1 MTEQLTKERCR
12 QIRILLS
19 AMAATAVLAIMAESV
34 FESLFERLSVR
45 SVVWDLLFGKCLI
58 PKGGVIGTAVFAAAV
73 LLIFSLRYPGA
84 ARPLAATA
92 WGLLTVV
99 YLLRSVLVLYR
110 LWWESAVQTTPSDLT
125 AAHRTA
131 IVDSG
136 ALILLFLLLAVC
148 ALCNKPAPANA
159 VCALIGIS
167 ALLPVE
173 TLLHAADTDAAPL
186 LMGPAASM
194 HGLLLG
200 ALWVRYGSRR
210 ALPDALLWGA
220 LAALLLRTVVPIGG
234 EYPLPYPS
242 SAGLSAQ
249 ATAWLTAAGILTV
262 LIGRYC
268 AGRAGRAGHIVRA
281 AGYGVTAAG
290 LLAYAV
296 GALSVLPTIEG
307 AVRAAGLCCL
317 AAAAIGQEVFL
328 VSPLQAA
335 GTLVQLLPQ
344 PDFWQRVGFS
354 AGHIL
359 LGFLLGAVC
368 SVVCSVAA
376 ERWVWVGA
384 LLSPV
389 VQLVKATPVASFI
402 ILALV
407 WVSGK
412 SLSILISFLM
422 VLPVLYGA
430 VRTGIE
436 SADPQ
441 LLEMARVFRLPL
453 ARRVKAIWL
462 PAVLPAFRQGCS
474 VALGICWKSGVAAE
488 VIGLPDG
495 SIGDA
500 LYRAKITLSTGELF
514 AWTFV
519 IILLSAAFEKL
530 FLALLDKA
538 VARVLGEE
546 GANA

>member
-1 MTEQLTKERCR
+1 MMWYLKKEKDMRDKNERTTKEKTTK
-12 QIRILLS
+12 I
-19 AMAATAVLAIMAESV
+19 
-34 FESLFERLSVR
+34 EREKTR
-45 SVVWDLLFGKCLI
+45 MKQKIKRRYG
-58 PKGGVIGTAVFAAAV
+58 AAAV
-73 LLIFSLRYPGA
+73 VF
-84 ARPLAATA
+84 
-92 WGLLTVV
+92 WLTV
-99 YLLRSVLVLYR
+99 
-110 LWWESAVQTTPSDLT
+110 WQ
-125 AAHRTA
+125 
-131 IVDSG
+131 
-136 ALILLFLLLAVC
+136 
-148 ALCNKPAPANA
+148 
-159 VCALIGIS
+159 
-167 ALLPVE
+167 
-173 TLLHAADTDAAPL
+173 
-186 LMGPAASM
+186 
-194 HGLLLG
+194 
-200 ALWVRYGSRR
+200 
-210 ALPDALLWGA
+210 
-220 LAALLLRTVVPIGG
+220 
-234 EYPLPYPS
+234 
-242 SAGLSAQ
+242 
-249 ATAWLTAAGILTV
+249 
-262 LIGRYC
+262 
-268 AGRAGRAGHIVRA
+268 
-281 AGYGVTAAG
+281 
-290 LLAYAV
+290 
-296 GALSVLPTIEG
+296 
-307 AVRAAGLCCL
+307 L

-335 GTLVQLLPQ
+335 GTLVQLLPR

-354 AGHIL
+354 AGHVL

-376 ERWVWVGA
+376 ERWIWVDA

-389 VQLVKATPVASFI
+389 MQLVKATPVASFI

>member
-1 MTEQLTKERCR
+1 MWYLKKERDMR
-12 QIRILLS
+12 EKNEKTTKI
-19 AMAATAVLAIMAESV
+19 
-34 FESLFERLSVR
+34 EREKTR
-45 SVVWDLLFGKCLI
+45 MKQKIKRRYG
-58 PKGGVIGTAVFAAAV
+58 AAAV
-73 LLIFSLRYPGA
+73 VF
-84 ARPLAATA
+84 
-92 WGLLTVV
+92 W
-99 YLLRSVLVLYR
+99 
-110 LWWESAVQTTPSDLT
+110 
-125 AAHRTA
+125 
-131 IVDSG
+131 
-136 ALILLFLLLAVC
+136 LAV
-148 ALCNKPAPANA
+148 
-159 VCALIGIS
+159 
-167 ALLPVE
+167 
-173 TLLHAADTDAAPL
+173 
-186 LMGPAASM
+186 
-194 HGLLLG
+194 
-200 ALWVRYGSRR
+200 W
-210 ALPDALLWGA
+210 
-220 LAALLLRTVVPIGG
+220 
-234 EYPLPYPS
+234 
-242 SAGLSAQ
+242 Q
-249 ATAWLTAAGILTV
+249 
-262 LIGRYC
+262 
-268 AGRAGRAGHIVRA
+268 
-281 AGYGVTAAG
+281 
-290 LLAYAV
+290 
-296 GALSVLPTIEG
+296 
-307 AVRAAGLCCL
+307 L

-359 LGFLLGAVC
+359 LGFLLGAMC

-376 ERWVWVGA
+376 ERWVWVDA

-389 VQLVKATPVASFI
+389 MQLVKATPVASFI

>member
-1 MTEQLTKERCR
+1 MMWYLKKEKDMREKNEKTTKTEREKTRMKQKIKRR
-12 QIRILLS
+12 Y
-19 AMAATAVLAIMAESV
+19 
-34 FESLFERLSVR
+34 
-45 SVVWDLLFGKCLI
+45 G
-58 PKGGVIGTAVFAAAV
+58 AAAV
-73 LLIFSLRYPGA
+73 VF
-84 ARPLAATA
+84 
-92 WGLLTVV
+92 W
-99 YLLRSVLVLYR
+99 
-110 LWWESAVQTTPSDLT
+110 
-125 AAHRTA
+125 
-131 IVDSG
+131 
-136 ALILLFLLLAVC
+136 LAV
-148 ALCNKPAPANA
+148 
-159 VCALIGIS
+159 
-167 ALLPVE
+167 
-173 TLLHAADTDAAPL
+173 
-186 LMGPAASM
+186 
-194 HGLLLG
+194 
-200 ALWVRYGSRR
+200 W
-210 ALPDALLWGA
+210 
-220 LAALLLRTVVPIGG
+220 
-234 EYPLPYPS
+234 
-242 SAGLSAQ
+242 Q
-249 ATAWLTAAGILTV
+249 
-262 LIGRYC
+262 
-268 AGRAGRAGHIVRA
+268 
-281 AGYGVTAAG
+281 
-290 LLAYAV
+290 
-296 GALSVLPTIEG
+296 
-307 AVRAAGLCCL
+307 L

-335 GTLVQLLPQ
+335 ETLVQLLPQ
-344 PDFWQRVGFS
+344 PGFWQRVGFS

-376 ERWVWVGA
+376 ERWVWVDA

-389 VQLVKATPVASFI
+389 MQLVKATPVASFI

-453 ARRVKAIWL
+453 VRRVKAIWL

>member
-1 MTEQLTKERCR
+1 MMWYLKKEKDMREKNEKTTKTEREKTRMKQKIKRR
-12 QIRILLS
+12 Y
-19 AMAATAVLAIMAESV
+19 
-34 FESLFERLSVR
+34 
-45 SVVWDLLFGKCLI
+45 G
-58 PKGGVIGTAVFAAAV
+58 AAAV
-73 LLIFSLRYPGA
+73 VF
-84 ARPLAATA
+84 
-92 WGLLTVV
+92 W
-99 YLLRSVLVLYR
+99 
-110 LWWESAVQTTPSDLT
+110 
-125 AAHRTA
+125 
-131 IVDSG
+131 
-136 ALILLFLLLAVC
+136 LAV
-148 ALCNKPAPANA
+148 
-159 VCALIGIS
+159 
-167 ALLPVE
+167 
-173 TLLHAADTDAAPL
+173 
-186 LMGPAASM
+186 
-194 HGLLLG
+194 
-200 ALWVRYGSRR
+200 W
-210 ALPDALLWGA
+210 
-220 LAALLLRTVVPIGG
+220 
-234 EYPLPYPS
+234 
-242 SAGLSAQ
+242 Q
-249 ATAWLTAAGILTV
+249 
-262 LIGRYC
+262 
-268 AGRAGRAGHIVRA
+268 
-281 AGYGVTAAG
+281 
-290 LLAYAV
+290 
-296 GALSVLPTIEG
+296 
-307 AVRAAGLCCL
+307 L

-335 GTLVQLLPQ
+335 ETLVQLLPQ
-344 PDFWQRVGFS
+344 PGFWQRVGFS

-376 ERWVWVGA
+376 ERWVWVDA
-384 LLSPV
+384 LLSPMM
-389 VQLVKATPVASFI
+389 QLVKATPVASFI